1 MRNPPGTPDGAMERG
16 RGVKG
21 WADVARVAA
30 TLGAWL
36 DDVGAVSALD
46 GEEVTGRALEGGV
59 FSPRK

>member
-1 MRNPPGTPDGAMERG
+1 MERG